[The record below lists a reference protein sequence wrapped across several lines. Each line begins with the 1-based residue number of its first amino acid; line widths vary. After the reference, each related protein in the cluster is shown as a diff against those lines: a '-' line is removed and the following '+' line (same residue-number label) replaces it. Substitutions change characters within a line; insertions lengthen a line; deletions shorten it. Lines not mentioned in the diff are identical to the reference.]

1 MTRIA
6 QTTKMKYVDIYD
18 LSVSFIIRTKHRL
31 LVVVETKITRKKGH
45 LENND
50 AGKREALYSIG
61 TLCNYSLWLAAAL
74 YTTAAARLCRDQLDI
89 VQPVRETTAD
99 DVTRRRSAVRHSG
112 RCTS

>member
-18 LSVSFIIRTKHRL
+18 LSVSSIVRTKHRL

-61 TLCNYSLWLAAAL
+61 TLCNYSLWLAAAC
-74 YTTAAARLCRDQLDI
+74 YTQRQTAARLCRAAI
-89 VQPVRETTAD
+89 
-99 DVTRRRSAVRHSG
+99 S
-112 RCTS
+112 

>member
-18 LSVSFIIRTKHRL
+18 LSVSFIVRTKHRL

-50 AGKREALYSIG
+50 AGQQE
-61 TLCNYSLWLAAAL
+61 TL
-74 YTTAAARLCRDQLDI
+74 
-89 VQPVRETTAD
+89 
-99 DVTRRRSAVRHSG
+99 
-112 RCTS
+112 